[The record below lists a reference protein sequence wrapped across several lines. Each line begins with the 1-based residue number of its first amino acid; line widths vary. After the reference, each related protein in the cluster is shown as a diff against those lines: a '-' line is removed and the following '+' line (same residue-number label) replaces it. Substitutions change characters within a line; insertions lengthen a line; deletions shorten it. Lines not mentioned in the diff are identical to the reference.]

1 MFIWNSELRKHLIRS
16 KSSSYVIYFFWVQP
30 ENLLLDASGNLK
42 VSDFGLSALS
52 QQIKVNVTSCGR
64 KLCQSILSQFSILV
78 KSY

>member
-1 MFIWNSELRKHLIRS
+1 MFVWNSELHKHLIRS
-16 KSSSYVIYFFWVQP
+16 KSSSYVIYFLGVQP

-52 QQIKVNVTSCGR
+52 QQIKVNFTSCSA
-64 KLCQSILSQFSILV
+64 KLCQTILSQFSILA